1 MVERA
6 RSAILQRIPNLLSA
20 ARLIAAPLLCLLIW
34 RHEYMWAL
42 AVIAVAG
49 ITDGLDGYLA
59 RALEAQSHLGE
70 VLDPIADKVLMGG
83 AFLTLALAGMVPLWL
98 ALLVVGRDA
107 AILLYAGIALLAGK
121 TVRRFPPTI
130 WGKLSTSFQIA
141 FTLAL
146 LGWLATWLPHW
157 PVEVLTWMV
166 AAMTAWSGLDYAR
179 RV

>member
-1 MVERA
+1 
-6 RSAILQRIPNLLSA
+6 LQSLPNLLSA
-20 ARLIAAPLLCLLIW
+20 ARLLAAPILCVMLWRHQYACSLLLI
-34 RHEYMWAL
+34 AL
-42 AVIAVAG
+42 AG
-49 ITDGLDGYLA
+49 ITDGLDGFLA
-59 RALEAQSHLGE
+59 RALKAQSHVGE

-83 AFLTLALAGMVPLWL
+83 AFLTLALMGLIDTWL
-98 ALLVVGRDA
+98 AVLVVGRDA
-107 AILLYAGIALLAGK
+107 AILLYAGIAMLRGK

-157 PVEVLTWMV
+157 PLEVLKWMV
-166 AAMTAWSGLDYAR
+166 AGMTLWSGLDYAR